1 MFMKK
6 LYHKFT
12 LSVLIISLIISLPAC
27 GKKSNDISDYGN
39 QNEATNSDASDDVS
53 GYGSLRDK
61 LGTDKINWQ
70 ESINVN
76 GINYKI
82 SLMYDVPEQ
91 ENVPVYVT
99 MPISDFDKK
108 EKEIVEKLFGDDY
121 IEVHETLN
129 EKKYYKILETE
140 EMTNVI
146 LNHWYEESELKGEK
160 GSNANKNYDEIYDN
174 FGKYDEF
181 YNSWGK
187 VGDFSLHTY
196 KGKYNGN
203 AYYAI
208 FSRYED
214 KNFMF
219 FELFSDS
226 IKDIM
231 GDSRIGGYTYTSN
244 ITKEEDNEAYAQKE
258 KLMDDAKH
266 LIDDILGGEYY
277 DINSTKNLMFFG
289 EDEAYSSIFDGYRF
303 ELENNKVDSSVYE
316 GTIYEYGYNSER
328 VEISNEGILS
338 ICLGIF
344 YDSMEM
350 KSPDTNML
358 DFENIKESVRDIIE
372 NEIDVNKVQGSNYI
386 NIDKIEL
393 KYYPIVNPENDME
406 FTILPVWFFYSN
418 TKSFRMLVNAVDGSM
433 VLIEY

>member
-1 MFMKK
+1 MEKIYQKITVSALVFS
-6 LYHKFT
+6 F
-12 LSVLIISLIISLPAC
+12 IISLSAC
-27 GKKSNDISDYGN
+27 GKKKNDISDYGN
-39 QNEATNSDASDDVS
+39 QNEATKSDAVDDMS

-82 SLMYDVPEQ
+82 NLMYDVPEQ

-121 IEVHETLN
+121 TEVHETLN
-129 EKKYYKILETE
+129 EKKYYKNPETE

-160 GSNANKNYDEIYDN
+160 GSNANKNFDEIYEN
-174 FGKYDEF
+174 FGKYDE
-181 YNSWGK
+181 YHNSWGK

-196 KGKYNGN
+196 KGKYNSN
-203 AYYAI
+203 EYYAV

-226 IKDIM
+226 IKDIV
-231 GDSRIGGYTYTSN
+231 GDNMIGGYTCTSN
-244 ITKEEDNEAYAQKE
+244 VTNEEDNEAYSQKE
-258 KLMDDAKH
+258 QFMDDAKK
-266 LIDDILGGEYY
+266 LVDDILGGEYY
-277 DINSTKNLMFFG
+277 DINIVKDLMFFG
-289 EDEAYSSIFDGYRF
+289 ETDAYSSIFDGYRF
-303 ELENNKVDSSVYE
+303 ELKNNKVDSSVYE
-316 GTIYEYGYNSER
+316 GTVYYYGYNSER
-328 VEISNEGILS
+328 VEISNEGVIS
-338 ICLGIF
+338 ICLGLF

-358 DFENIKESVRDIIE
+358 NFENIKESVRDIIE
-372 NEIDVNKVQGSNYI
+372 NEIDVTKLQGDNHI

-406 FTILPVWFFYSN
+406 YTILPVWVFYSS
-418 TKSFRMLVNAVDGSM
+418 TKNIKILVNAVDGSM
-433 VLIEY
+433 VFMDY